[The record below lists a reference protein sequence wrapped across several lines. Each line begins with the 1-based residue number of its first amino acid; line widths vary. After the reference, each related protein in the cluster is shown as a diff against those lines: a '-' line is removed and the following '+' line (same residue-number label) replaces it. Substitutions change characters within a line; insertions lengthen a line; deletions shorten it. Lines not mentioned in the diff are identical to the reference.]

1 MWYGSKLNLKDE
13 SVTRTFI
20 SKHMLQMQIQNLVCL
35 FLWYWDWA
43 TGLCELGGAVCSGPS
58 AALSSL
64 LSHVLSVSS
73 FPSIMSL
80 DLKWLPVLTYL
91 VFPWT
96 WTYLFDFINIG
107 FLSWAMRI
115 KICRKIILR
124 IKQEKVPKAI
134 MPSRLSITQ
143 IIIKDTAKDRKWWP

>member
-1 MWYGSKLNLKDE
+1 MWYGNKLNLKDE

-20 SKHMLQMQIQNLVCL
+20 SKHMLQMQIQNLACL

-43 TGLCELGGAVCSGPS
+43 AGLWELDGAVCSGPS

-96 WTYLFDFINIG
+96 WTYLFDFINTG
-107 FLSWAMRI
+107 LLSWAMRI
-115 KICRKIILR
+115 KIRRKIILR
-124 IKQEKVPKAI
+124 IKQEKVPEAI
-134 MPSRLSITQ
+134 MPSILSITQ
-143 IIIKDTAKDRKWWP
+143 IIINDTAKDKKRWP